1 MNQRLMSKKI
11 LLVNRDFQFR
21 YTGAGLA
28 AGCVSTVITATLI
41 LYPLFAFKIL
51 TIGIFLPWPIFACML
66 VAVILNVLVQLIFG
80 IVMTHKVAGP
90 MFSIV
95 KNIRKLGAGRWNIK
109 MHQRP
114 GDDLEM
120 IVRHI
125 NELSENLVVVA
136 KNDLETLA
144 KIKSSVAKLSGDQNE
159 KELLLATVDDLA
171 NSISERIAEPKG
183 LRNQNA

>member
-66 VAVILNVLVQLIFG
+66 VAVILNILVQLIFG

-109 MHQRP
+109 
-114 GDDLEM
+114 
-120 IVRHI
+120 I

-144 KIKSSVAKLSGDQNE
+144 QIKSSVAKLSGDQNE
-159 KELLLATVDDLA
+159 KELLLATIDHLA
-171 NSISERIAEPKG
+171 NSISERIAQPKE
-183 LRNQNA
+183 LRSQNA

>member
-1 MNQRLMSKKI
+1 
-11 LLVNRDFQFR
+11 
-21 YTGAGLA
+21 
-28 AGCVSTVITATLI
+28 
-41 LYPLFAFKIL
+41 
-51 TIGIFLPWPIFACML
+51 
-66 VAVILNVLVQLIFG
+66 
-80 IVMTHKVAGP
+80 
-90 MFSIV
+90 
-95 KNIRKLGAGRWNIK
+95 